1 MNIEDWDIFLKYKN
15 KNQMLSN
22 LVYVPYVNKEKTVF
36 CMDYNYNSKY
46 FFDRPDYTQSKMD
59 FYFQNEIKFL
69 KHLANETFCPE
80 VIDIDII
87 KKRIFFKWYDTSL
100 NYLIN
105 NNLFKEQYTEQATT
119 VLGRLEKLGIY
130 KINFYPHTCYLC
142 NGELKIHDFYGCV
155 SSSTHYLPIE
165 ILEPVLSYLD
175 RHKFKTF
182 EADGLVDMEKVY
194 HFMLRSN
201 PGQWP
206 TPIIRNNNEMSN
218 YGI

>member
-22 LVYVPYVNKEKTVF
+22 SVYVPYVNKEKKVF

-59 FYFQNEIKFL
+59 FYLQNEIKFL

-80 VIDIDII
+80 VLDIDII

-100 NYLIN
+100 NHLIN
-105 NNLFKEQYTEQATT
+105 ENLFKEQYAEQATSI
-119 VLGRLEKLGIY
+119 LSRLEKLGIY

-142 NGELKIHDFYGCV
+142 NDELKIHDLYGCV
-155 SSSTHYLPIE
+155 SSTTHYLPME

-182 EADGLVDMEKVY
+182 ENDGLVDMKKVY
-194 HFMLRSN
+194 YFMLRSN

-206 TPIIRNNNEMSN
+206 NPITRNNNEMSN